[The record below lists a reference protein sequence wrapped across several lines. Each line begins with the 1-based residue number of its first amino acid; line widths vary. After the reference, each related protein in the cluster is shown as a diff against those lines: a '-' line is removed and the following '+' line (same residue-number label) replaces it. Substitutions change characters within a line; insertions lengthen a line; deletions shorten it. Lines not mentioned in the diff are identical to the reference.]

1 MGSLFVFICALKH
14 GDGLSLI
21 RKAAQSCE
29 ERNLGGNHT
38 DLEGA
43 VDKRTSQG
51 AFRNGK
57 KFKIN

>member
-14 GDGLSLI
+14 GDGLSLL

-51 AFRNGK
+51 ALGMERNLK
-57 KFKIN
+57 